1 MKEAVVYYS
10 WTGNTQAGA
19 EKAAEL
25 LGIPLIKICEKKE
38 RKGLTGF
45 IKSGFQAANH
55 ISSELKPECISQAN
69 DYEKIVLMFPIWA
82 GNLIPPIHSFLD
94 QSDLNGK
101 KFILV
106 TDQADPNHGKSSEIQ
121 NEARKLIEGKGGRV
135 VGKFSL
141 TGANPG
147 KFNGEFIAKEI
158 VEIIGKIKEL

>member
-25 LGIPLIKICEKKE
+25 LGVPLIKICEKKE

-45 IKSGFQAANH
+45 IKSGFQAVNH
-55 ISSELKPECISQAN
+55 IESELKPECISQAN
-69 DYEKIVLMFPIWA
+69 EFDKLVLMFPIWA

-94 QSDLNGK
+94 QSDFNGK
-101 KFILV
+101 KIILI
-106 TDQADPNHGKSSEIQ
+106 TDQADPKHEKSSEIH
-121 NEARKLIEGKGGRV
+121 NEARKLIEARGGRV
-135 VGKFSL
+135 VGEFSL

-158 VEIIGKIKEL
+158 EEIIGKIKEL